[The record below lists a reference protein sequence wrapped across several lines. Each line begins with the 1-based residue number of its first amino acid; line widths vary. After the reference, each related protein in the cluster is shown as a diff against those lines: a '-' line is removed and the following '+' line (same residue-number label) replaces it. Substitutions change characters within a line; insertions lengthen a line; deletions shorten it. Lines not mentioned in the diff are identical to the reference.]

1 MYAVSEMHWISS
13 FQILCEHLFSS
24 ALTLCPLMS
33 YYHSCHV
40 LSPGIVVSVY
50 YHMKLVANS
59 PRCTRAYI
67 YLDVEG
73 VWLAIAQCSTASA
86 IHVHMHS

>member
-67 YLDVEG
+67 YLDVKG
-73 VWLAIAQCSTASA
+73 CGSRLRSTASA
-86 IHVHMHS
+86 IHMHS